1 MAERRPIVIVGG
13 KQQEFAHGDTLP
25 VDMLPELAI
34 GDEAEWTPTFIPDG
48 ITYTIPTDTQLLT
61 VAPVKVDGTVIID
74 GTLVLV
80 GGSTVVDEGD
90 GGGSGEVVLVGD
102 VFGAGVGVVGTTLAD
117 VNPNVGTFGDATHVA
132 VPTVDSKG
140 RIVAITTVLI
150 TGTGDGGGEGS
161 ARTNVAVTTPSLAPN
176 VPSAAT
182 PITMATAYR
191 VLSLSTSRPARVR
204 LYATVAQQ
212 VADLNRPVGVDPLAN
227 SGLMLDFVTL
237 GTQSRS
243 LNPLVDGA
251 NYEEIPSATIPM
263 TVTNLTLTAGTVQV
277 TLGYLRTEQ

>member
-1 MAERRPIVIVGG
+1 MSERRPIVIING

-80 GGSTVVDEGD
+80 GGSTVVDEGTGGD
-90 GGGSGEVVLVGD
+90 GFVSLFGDVSGSGTGSVET
-102 VFGAGVGVVGTTLAD
+102 ALAD

-140 RIVAITTVLI
+140 RITAINTVLI
-150 TGTGDGGGEGS
+150 TGSGGGGGGS
-161 ARTNVAVTTPSLAPN
+161 TRTNVSVTTPSLAPN
-176 VPSAAT
+176 VPSSAT
-182 PITMATAYR
+182 PITMATSYR
-191 VLSLSTSRPARVR
+191 VLSLSTSQPARVR

-212 VADLNRPVGVDPLAN
+212 TADLNRPIGVDPLAN
-227 SGLMLDFVTL
+227 SGLMLDYVTL

-251 NYEEIPSATIPM
+251 NYEEIPTSVIAM

-277 TLGYLRTEQ
+277 TMGFLRTEQ